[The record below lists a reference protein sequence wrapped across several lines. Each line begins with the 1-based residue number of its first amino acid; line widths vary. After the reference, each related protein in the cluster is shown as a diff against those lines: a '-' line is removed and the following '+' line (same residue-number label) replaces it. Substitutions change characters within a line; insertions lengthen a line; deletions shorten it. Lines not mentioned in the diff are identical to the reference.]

1 MAQIMENKTRTRR
14 KRRRRKRINLKLLGI
29 MLIITS
35 VSCICMAAVKK
46 EDEQKPLTEATEAAT
61 EEPEKVQVVF
71 SRKNGQQPQ
80 KSTQRTGMRMK
91 AIYWPGLQWQRR
103 KEKAPKGRP
112 W

>member
-1 MAQIMENKTRTRR
+1 MENKTRTRR

-29 MLIITS
+29 MLIIIS

-46 EDEQKPLTEATEAAT
+46 EDEPKPLTEAAETAT
-61 EEPEKVQVVF
+61 EEPEKVQVYL
-71 SRKNGQQPQ
+71 SGKNGQRQQ
-80 KSTQRTGMRMK
+80 KSTQRTGMHMK

-103 KEKAPKGRP
+103 KEKALKERP